1 MTVGE
6 LLEKF
11 RIEETPV
18 SIRENN
24 SFRCKCYANSCP
36 EEYLNREVDFII
48 GYYYSK
54 TIEHGCFV
62 INIEDEED

>member
-11 RIEETPV
+11 RIGETPV

-24 SFRCKCYANSCP
+24 YFRCKCYANSCP
-36 EEYLNREVDFII
+36 EQYLNREVNDII
-48 GYYYSK
+48 GYYIST
-54 TIEHGCFV
+54 TIEDECFV